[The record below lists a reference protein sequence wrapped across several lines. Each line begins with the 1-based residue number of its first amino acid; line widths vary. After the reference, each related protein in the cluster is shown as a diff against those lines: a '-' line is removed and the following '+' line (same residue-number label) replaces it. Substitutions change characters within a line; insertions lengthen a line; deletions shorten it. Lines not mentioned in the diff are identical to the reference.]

1 MKLRIKKVVNEDTPV
16 TSATPEQTITDPS
29 LLSQVQQLQNDKQ
42 KIQEIFNKAQEEFN
56 KKQEDYNK
64 QMKDIEGKLAQLMKK
79 QEEISKNSNQQPT
92 QQTESVKYKIIRSN
106 KKLFEG
112 TTKRSLLE
120 DAITNCLSFDSDV
133 FSYELSKD
141 EIRRLARKINDYL
154 SENKDKEVFWGDVR
168 YVIKNYILKHNSIS
182 WSQSEINEFND
193 RLEEELNK
201 EIYDKEFSKYF

>member
-1 MKLRIKKVVNEDTPV
+1 MKLRIKKAVNEDTPIV
-16 TSATPEQTITDPS
+16 SAAPEQTITDPS

-42 KIQEIFNKAQEEFN
+42 RIQEVFNKAQEEFN
-56 KKQEDYNK
+56 KKQEEYNK
-64 QMKDIEGKLAQLMKK
+64 QIKNIEDKLAQLMKK
-79 QEEISKNSNQQPT
+79 QEEISKKSNQQPT
-92 QQTESVKYKIIRSN
+92 QQTESVKYKVIRSN

-154 SENKDKEVFWGDVR
+154 SENKEDEVLWEDVR

-193 RLEEELNK
+193 RLEEELNN

>member
-1 MKLRIKKVVNEDTPV
+1 MKLRIKKAVNEDTPIV
-16 TSATPEQTITDPS
+16 SVAPEQTITDPS

-42 KIQEIFNKAQEEFN
+42 RIQEVFNKAQEEFN

-64 QMKDIEGKLAQLMKK
+64 QIKNIEDKLAQLMKK

-92 QQTESVKYKIIRSN
+92 QQTESIKYKVIRSN

-154 SENKDKEVFWGDVR
+154 SENKEEEVLWEDVR

-193 RLEEELNK
+193 RLEEELNN

>member
-1 MKLRIKKVVNEDTPV
+1 MKLRIKKVVNEDTPIV
-16 TSATPEQTITDPS
+16 SVAPEQTITDPS

-42 KIQEIFNKAQEEFN
+42 RIQEVFNKAQEEFN

-64 QMKDIEGKLAQLMKK
+64 QIKNIEDKLAQLMKK

-92 QQTESVKYKIIRSN
+92 QQTESIKYKVIRSN

-154 SENKDKEVFWGDVR
+154 SENKEDEVLWEDVR

-193 RLEEELNK
+193 RLEEELNN